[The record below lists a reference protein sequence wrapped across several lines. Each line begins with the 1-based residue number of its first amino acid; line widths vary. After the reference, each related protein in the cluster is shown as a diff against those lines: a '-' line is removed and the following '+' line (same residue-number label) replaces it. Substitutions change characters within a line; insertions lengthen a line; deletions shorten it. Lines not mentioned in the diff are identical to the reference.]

1 MGLFHQAEHVAQMVM
16 LAVPHQNP
24 LITAVPP
31 VCPVCPV
38 VRRLIPVKGIHTV
51 MAVNIGEE
59 EVDPLFR
66 EHIPHPQGNTV
77 HIRIHRAV
85 HLNIPAGEDLHHFP
99 GASVENIDIHQVGK
113 VQIRGGNTDVPP
125 LHACKEVIPFILAAF
140 RQKPL
145 HAEIGFTVPLEIP
158 FRRIAFIA
166 FQDDRHRTANEINLG
181 VNDLFLQ
188 IGVADIRVGMVD
200 NADVPGV
207 FHDASFLFGL
217 VNFDSFRADFQANFQ
232 VPNFNR

>member
-1 MGLFHQAEHVAQMVM
+1 
-16 LAVPHQNP
+16 
-24 LITAVPP
+24 
-31 VCPVCPV
+31 
-38 VRRLIPVKGIHTV
+38 

-66 EHIPHPQGNTV
+66 EHIPHPQGNTIY
-77 HIRIHRAV
+77 IRIHRAV

-99 GASVENIDIHQVGK
+99 GASVENIDIHQIGK

-125 LHACKEVIPFILAAF
+125 LHAFKEVIPFILAAF

-166 FQDDRHRTANEINLG
+166 FQDDRHRTADEINLG

-200 NADVPGV
+200 NADVPRV
-207 FHDASFLFGL
+207 FHDASYPHSVSLIPRSFPAGRSFSRRVLISKGRKCSFTDPRVSSRGRGRGFRSSML
-217 VNFDSFRADFQANFQ
+217 VSCTDSRG
-232 VPNFNR
+232 

>member
-1 MGLFHQAEHVAQMVM
+1 M
-16 LAVPHQNP
+16 
-24 LITAVPP
+24 
-31 VCPVCPV
+31 
-38 VRRLIPVKGIHTV
+38 
-51 MAVNIGEE
+51 
-59 EVDPLFR
+59 
-66 EHIPHPQGNTV
+66 
-77 HIRIHRAV
+77 

-125 LHACKEVIPFILAAF
+125 LHACKEGIPFILAAF

-166 FQDDRHRTANEINLG
+166 VQDDRHRTANEINLG

-200 NADVPGV
+200 NADVPGD
-207 FHDASFLFGL
+207 FHDASYPLRFC
-217 VNFDSFRADFQANFQ
+217 
-232 VPNFNR
+232 